1 MCLLYGYVHALGKE
15 AKYQKEVI
23 SLPLL
28 LYEMHCGHTTSSSQ
42 GSEINT
48 IESNDF
54 MKKLRLREVKG
65 FSQGTELIMER
76 AS

>member
-1 MCLLYGYVHALGKE
+1 MLYACCIDVHALGKE

-23 SLPLL
+23 NLPLL
-28 LYEMHCGHTTSSSQ
+28 LWEMHCGHPASSLQ

-54 MKKLRLREVKG
+54 MKKLR
-65 FSQGTELIMER
+65 S
-76 AS
+76 